1 MAQDPWMVVGDLA
14 WAAIVGIM
22 VAARYYGF
30 AAFLA
35 LALLLMR
42 IYDAGRR

>member
-14 WAAIVGIM
+14 WAAIVGIT

-30 AAFLA
+30 AAFLT